1 MDMIGYMAGSAY
13 RLNNVAQTPVATGVS
28 DRMTQEVVATSE
40 SVLNV
45 QSESDQ
51 KKKKLAWRKPEVME
65 SITAIDKEKGIL
77 EQTPVFVER
86 RRSMKAVKVERRA
99 SGQRRTVQAE
109 DAAEMN
115 EFQRAAR
122 TNKVGEYY
130 LQKYGKNAPKNGA
143 GFTLNA

>member
-1 MDMIGYMAGSAY
+1 MDVGFLAGQAY
-13 RLNNVAQTPVATGVS
+13 RLNNVAQTAASNGGLPE
-28 DRMTQEVVATSE
+28 RYTQEVVAATE
-40 SVLNV
+40 SVLNT
-45 QSESDQ
+45 QSEADRR
-51 KKKKLAWRKPEVME
+51 KKKAAWQVPDIME
-65 SITAIDKEKGIL
+65 SITAIDKEKEL
-77 EQTPVFVER
+77 HEQTPVFVER

-99 SGQRRTVQAE
+99 SEKRRTIQAE
-109 DAAEMN
+109 DAASMN

>member
-1 MDMIGYMAGSAY
+1 MDIGYLAGSAY
-13 RLNNVAQTPVATGVS
+13 RLNNVAQTTATTGAA
-28 DRMTQEVVATSE
+28 DRYTQEVVATSE

-45 QSESDQ
+45 QSESDRR
-51 KKKKLAWRKPEVME
+51 KKKMSWQKPDVIE
-65 SITAIDKEKGIL
+65 SITAVDKEKDIL
-77 EQTPVFVER
+77 GQTPVFVER
-86 RRSMKAVKVERRA
+86 RRTMKAVKVERRA